1 LLFILLPA
9 ILVSIPLQRAKEVDV
24 AHGQRDWGNIGAEA
38 TVAGLSDMGE
48 LAVRL
53 GSPVTFNREGN
64 VLLLDTFEY
73 GLGRWNSSA
82 IAPSTVEV
90 SAAWSRYGAYS
101 VKFDV
106 AADAAKYGLVDTYL
120 PYPVKSKYGLEF
132 SLQINGYVDII
143 YVNMNFADGA
153 QAQNYTIYAYP
164 NAEKIILRDQD
175 AGLVTFTDDWRIRNT
190 GGNFHTF
197 KLVCDI
203 VDQYYQRLI
212 VNDVEYDLT
221 AYRPRVTTN
230 TAASRVFVRLQFYGS
245 NSGAGVAYLDDVIIT
260 QNEP

>member
-1 LLFILLPA
+1 
-9 ILVSIPLQRAKEVDV
+9 V

-48 LAVRL
+48 LAARL

-73 GLGRWNSSA
+73 GLGRWESSA
-82 IAPSTVEV
+82 IAPSTVEI

-101 VKFDV
+101 VKFDI

-132 SLQINGYVDII
+132 SLRLNSYIDII
-143 YVNMNFADGA
+143 YINLNFADGA
-153 QAQNYTIYAYP
+153 QYQNYEIRAYP
-164 NAEKIILRDQD
+164 NGELLKLDDQD
-175 AGLVTFTDDWRIRNT
+175 AGRVTFADPWIIRTAGRNW
-190 GGNFHTF
+190 HTC
-197 KLVCDI
+197 KLVVDI
-203 VDQYYQRLI
+203 VNQYYQRLI
-212 VNDVEYDLT
+212 WNDVEYDLT
-221 AYRPRVTTN
+221 AYRPEVDTSTD
-230 TAASRVFVRLQFYGS
+230 ASRIFLRLQFYGS
-245 NSGAGVAYLDDVIIT
+245 NSGAGVAYLDDVIFT